1 MKVMAGVPR
10 YGAGPALPLRFL
22 NSAELFSARRAGRS
36 GRAPYRSL
44 RSRRPRFADS
54 PTRPSGRV
62 EPPWSRATI
71 RFARGRLKSGV
82 HTPCMASGAAANF
95 LGPGCTCIVKSV
107 LNLQHLDSFER
118 DNPQTPKNAANA
130 DGFCLL
136 VFLKMRLVQSE
147 DAARPKRGLEVGD
160 GELGAQ

>member
-1 MKVMAGVPR
+1 MARDLRCRFGSSTRPNCFRPVAPV
-10 YGAGPALPLRFL
+10 GPAERHI
-22 NSAELFSARRAGRS
+22 GRS
-36 GRAPYRSL
+36 GRDDLGLRIPQLALPAVSSRLGPGQRFGLLADDSNPVSL
-44 RSRRPRFADS
+44 P
-54 PTRPSGRV
+54 PS
-62 EPPWSRATI
+62 I
-71 RFARGRLKSGV
+71 
-82 HTPCMASGAAANF
+82 ASGAAANF

-107 LNLQHLDSFER
+107 LNLQHSDSFER